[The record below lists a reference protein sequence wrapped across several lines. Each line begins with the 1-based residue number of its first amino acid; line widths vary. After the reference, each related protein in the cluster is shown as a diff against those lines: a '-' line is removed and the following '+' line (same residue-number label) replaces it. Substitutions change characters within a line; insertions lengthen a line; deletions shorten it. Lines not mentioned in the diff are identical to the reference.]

1 MKIRVTMKSPDAL
14 SDAISNGVE
23 RLRLIAENEGD
34 EDFDER
40 DARDDLYDAC
50 SHVFQ
55 YGEYL
60 TVEIDT
66 ETGEAV
72 VIPPR

>member
-14 SDAISNGVE
+14 SDAISDCISNNFADLDKFE
-23 RLRLIAENEGD
+23 KADKRD
-34 EDFDER
+34 E
-40 DARDDLYDAC
+40 LYSAC

-66 ETGEAV
+66 ETGDAV